1 LVSCSE
7 KGRTERV
14 LTVCP
19 YCGTGCG
26 LYLVV
31 EDGRIT
37 GVEPDSL
44 HPVNEGELCIKG
56 YFGYQ
61 YIEDDRRLRSPLIK
75 KDGKFTPVSWDE
87 ALNFAAAR
95 LAKIKQ
101 ESGPDAFALFASAR
115 ATNEENYVAQ
125 KFARAVMG
133 TNNVDHCARL

>member
-1 LVSCSE
+1 MVKKTE
-7 KGRTERV
+7 KI

-31 EDGRIT
+31 EENHIT
-37 GVEPDSL
+37 GIEPDSL
-44 HPVNEGELCIKG
+44 HPVNEGELCVKG

-61 YIEDDRRLRSPLIK
+61 YVSDAHRLTSPLIK
-75 KDGKFTPVSWDE
+75 KDGKLTPVSWDE
-87 ALNFAAAR
+87 ALNFVAGR
-95 LAKIKQ
+95 LVKVKQ

-125 KFARAVMG
+125 KFARAVIG